1 MSTRALPV
9 AEDVSSVRS
18 PASVGAFTLLFG
30 LVMLFIV
37 GFSPISAVHNAAHD
51 TRHTAAFPCH

>member
-1 MSTRALPV
+1 MSTRALHVTEGVP
-9 AEDVSSVRS
+9 SVRS
-18 PASVGAFTLLFG
+18 RASVGAFTLLFG

-37 GFSPISAVHNAAHD
+37 GFSPVAAVHNAAHD